1 MVSIQYSILSLQK
14 AQRLSST
21 LLVSPLSSTSP
32 NKRTRAIVVAVV
44 VVVVVFVVFVVIGP
58 TITIASLVS
67 AAVNINVSININVEA
82 EVDIS
87 FPPIHSLLM
96 SSHMKQENDFIKHL
110 RPIPSLTILSSFHY
124 NLCIM
129 LLAIPSLLLREDEEI
144 EEEEEECNT
153 WETRTKVFIIASS

>member
-1 MVSIQYSILSLQK
+1 MVSIQYSILSLHK

-21 LLVSPLSSTSP
+21 LLMSPLSSTSP

-44 VVVVVFVVFVVIGP
+44 VVVVVVVGL
-58 TITIASLVS
+58 TITIAILVS
-67 AAVNINVSININVEA
+67 VVAVNINVSFNFSIEV

-87 FPPIHSLLM
+87 FHPTQSLLM

-110 RPIPSLTILSSFHY
+110 RPIRSLTILSSFHY

-129 LLAIPSLLLREDEEI
+129 LLALPLILLEEDEEVVV
-144 EEEEEECNT
+144 EEEEEEEKEECNT
-153 WETRTKVFIIASS
+153 